1 MHTADALAHGMTHG
15 DTLWYHAPFAARF
28 VQTGYLTHA
37 SSTGLEDL
45 ATPLHTYL
53 PLNGSVAHAI
63 LMLPFDRDVLSPVVN
78 LGFFALALL
87 AGWCIGARRGAGA
100 LTLLATVVMIGL
112 PTLTGTQPG
121 QASNDVVTTALFFA
135 GMALLFE
142 SRLRPWPTAVAG
154 VAVGLALGTK
164 LTVLAPVAVVTVGVV
179 VLALRRRRP
188 ATAIAWCV
196 ALVGAGGYWLVRNW
210 VVAGNPV
217 PWSEV
222 SIGPFGFDRVI
233 ESRPALVGLLD
244 QWSTWDRFVLPGLRD
259 ALGRGWVVVLVLG
272 IGGAVVGIVRPG
284 EHPDRPV
291 ERVAGAA
298 ALIGIA
304 ALPFIPF
311 SGDLGGAI
319 FVFIVRYLVP
329 ELLLGV
335 TLLALALAD
344 VAVLW
349 RGLLLLVL
357 AVLVISDVTSEYIE
371 GAPLWP
377 PHAAA
382 GVIAGLG
389 IVAGALLIVGLA
401 RRADRAGT
409 APAAPLAV
417 GVAAALALILAGG
430 WFVQRSYLDH
440 RYVDADLPHD
450 RVNASFRDIRD
461 ARVAAIARDHFYPL
475 FGLDLSNSVS
485 RVDGPV
491 DGSDRERCRA
501 WRRELSGFDY
511 VVLGNDLFSRP
522 GPRPEWLTDDPAV
535 HLAVDDGSETVY
547 AVRGPLDPDG
557 CP

>member
-1 MHTADALAHGMTHG
+1 
-15 DTLWYHAPFAARF
+15 
-28 VQTGYLTHA
+28 
-37 SSTGLEDL
+37 
-45 ATPLHTYL
+45 
-53 PLNGSVAHAI
+53 
-63 LMLPFDRDVLSPVVN
+63 
-78 LGFFALALL
+78 
-87 AGWCIGARRGAGA
+87 
-100 LTLLATVVMIGL
+100 
-112 PTLTGTQPG
+112 
-121 QASNDVVTTALFFA
+121 
-135 GMALLFE
+135 
-142 SRLRPWPTAVAG
+142 VAG